1 MEGQASFLTQLLE
14 HLTNEEALIWE
25 VLQEHRGK
33 ENAIT
38 HDQIAEQTCLDK
50 RLVRDRIKALTEEHR
65 KPIGS
70 LSGKG
75 VFLITSLEERQ
86 EVLDFYRGHSL
97 SLLRRMAILSG
108 YNTQYLLGQLEI
120 DLTRLL
126 AAPAEESN
134 GVKS

>member
-1 MEGQASFLTQLLE
+1 MEGQGSFFYQLLE
-14 HLTNEEALIWE
+14 RLTNEEAAIWE

-50 RLVRDRIKALTEEHR
+50 RLVRDRIKVLTEEHR

-70 LSGKG
+70 LSGRG
-75 VFLITSLEERQ
+75 VFIITSMEERE
-86 EVLDFYRGHSL
+86 EVLAFYRGHSL

-108 YNTQYLLGQLEI
+108 YNTQFLLGQIGMDLEK
-120 DLTRLL
+120 LL
-126 AAPAEESN
+126 AAPTEEN
-134 GVKS
+134 